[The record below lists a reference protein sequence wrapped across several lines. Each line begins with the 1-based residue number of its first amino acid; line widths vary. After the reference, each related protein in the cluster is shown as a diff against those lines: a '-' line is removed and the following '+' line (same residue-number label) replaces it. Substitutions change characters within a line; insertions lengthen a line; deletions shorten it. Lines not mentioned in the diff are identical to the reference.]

1 MAPECSYLEAVV
13 IIVMV
18 VEMVHKI
25 EITNQTLKLVE
36 MAVKTPTNQILATM
50 LGRTLMEP
58 SSQRMIQI
66 TKHLLLT
73 PMKMHQNYM

>member
-36 MAVKTPTNQILATM
+36 MAVITPTNQILATM
-50 LGRTLMEP
+50 LGRTLRET